1 MQLQPKGWGRNFLF
15 LLCAGVLECWDAR
28 YNELPISGVADFSPW
43 MWLASHLPNDG
54 VTTPEDRQAAL
65 KLLNLLIAN
74 FEFDVLHALHQNVP
88 RVELLKKVLSAAEM
102 GLVEQSIGL
111 CSRCV
116 LVFQPPR
123 ANTDGGV
130 ATSPPRAANTALK

>member
-1 MQLQPKGWGRNFLF
+1 MENLDQVLEKHQIMALVVFD
-15 LLCAGVLECWDAR
+15 CAGVLECWDAR
-28 YNELPISGVADFSPW
+28 YNELPMSKDADFSPW

-102 GLVEQSIGL
+102 SLVEKSILAAQTKGAGV
-111 CSRCV
+111 S
-116 LVFQPPR
+116 QPPR
-123 ANTDGGV
+123 
-130 ATSPPRAANTALK
+130 KI